1 MSQRNHH
8 RGPVAGLKLEA
19 QSTPP
24 RVVLS
29 GAWTLAGLEGLTG
42 TLKRRLRQL
51 AGSDPDRLVWDLGA
65 VESLD
70 SAGVLLLW
78 QVWGQ
83 RMPSQLE
90 ADGAH
95 RALIERV
102 ASYGVEAV
110 RPPRRGPA
118 EVFLEG
124 LQRWLG
130 AFDHV
135 RQCSVLFGQLVTD
148 FGRVLIRPWQMPW
161 RELSA
166 NIHKI
171 GTRALGVTALVGFL
185 IGIVISYLLA
195 LQLRLYGAGDL
206 IVSFVG
212 LSVMRELGPVLAA
225 ILIAGRSGSAI
236 TAELG
241 VMRVTEELD
250 ALKALGISVT
260 LRLLL
265 PKVLAMALAL
275 PLVVLWTS
283 AIAIAGGMLAARVE
297 LDIAFAEFLLLL
309 PQAVPVGSF
318 WIGIGKGLAF
328 GLLVGVIACHFGLRV
343 QPNTE
348 SLGRETT
355 NAVVVSITMVILA
368 NAVFAIILR
377 EVGF

>member
-8 RGPVAGLKLEA
+8 NGPAAGLRLEA
-19 QSTPP
+19 QSSPP

-29 GAWTLAGLEGLTG
+29 GAWTLAGLEGSTRE
-42 TLKRRLRQL
+42 LKRRLTQL
-51 AGSDPDRLVWDLGA
+51 AGPEPDKLVWDLEAIEG
-65 VESLD
+65 LD

-78 QVWGQ
+78 QAWGKRLPEQ
-83 RMPSQLE
+83 IE
-90 ADGAH
+90 ASEAH
-95 RALIERV
+95 RALLERV
-102 ASYGVEAV
+102 VAYGVEAV
-110 RPPRRGPA
+110 RPPRRGPG
-118 EVFLEG
+118 EIILDG
-124 LQRWLG
+124 LQRWWGVLEH
-130 AFDHV
+130 A
-135 RQCSVLFGQLVTD
+135 RQCSVLFGRLVID
-148 FGRVLIRPWQMPW
+148 FGRVVLRPWRMPW

-195 LQLRLYGAGDL
+195 LQLRFYGAGDL
-206 IVSFVG
+206 IVNFVG
-212 LSVMRELGPVLAA
+212 LSVVRELGPVLAA

-283 AIAIAGGMLAARVE
+283 AIAIVGGMLAARLE

-318 WIGIGKGLAF
+318 WIGISKGLVF

-368 NAVFAIILR
+368 NAVFAIMLR